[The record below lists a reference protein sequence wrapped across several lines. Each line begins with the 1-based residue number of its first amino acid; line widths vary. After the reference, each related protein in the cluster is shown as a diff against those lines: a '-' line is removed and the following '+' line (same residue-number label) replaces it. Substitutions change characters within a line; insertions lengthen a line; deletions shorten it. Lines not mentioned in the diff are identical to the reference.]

1 MASLLSQL
9 VPFLPS
15 LRGPKRMFSDPHKT
29 LERIEQLQKNPAN
42 FEPQASLARQVNITS
57 RVVNGWT
64 AFDVGEGMIHNY
76 PILPI
81 PGGTAARA
89 VVAKAI
95 S

>member
-1 MASLLSQL
+1 M
-9 VPFLPS
+9 
-15 LRGPKRMFSDPHKT
+15 
-29 LERIEQLQKNPAN
+29 
-42 FEPQASLARQVNITS
+42 NITS

-64 AFDVGEGMIHNY
+64 AFDVGDGMIHNY

-81 PGGTAARA
+81 PEGTAARA